1 MFSKK
6 RVKIKTKLKREEK
19 KRSAWVKP
27 WLLKRDQLG
36 FYDNLLQEFRLEDAE
51 LYKNYLRMSVDNF
64 NEILTLVKDDLTK
77 QNTHLRESIP
87 AEVKLA
93 ITLRYLATGNT
104 YTDLQYQFRVHKST
118 ISGFVPKVCEVIY
131 EKLKEKY
138 MKVFLLLFFYIS
150 FFTEDIC

>member
-1 MFSKK
+1 M
-6 RVKIKTKLKREEK
+6 
-19 KRSAWVKP
+19 
-27 WLLKRDQLG
+27 Q
-36 FYDNLLQEFRLEDAE
+36 

-131 EKLKEKY
+131 EKLKETNSTH
-138 MKVFLLLFFYIS
+138 FFILEQKS
-150 FFTEDIC
+150 CSARCFNFDWLKFIRLILKG